1 MARIWSSELAAH
13 VGQQAQLAGWLHRFR
28 QLSQVSFLV
37 LRDGKGLSQ
46 VVIEDPQ
53 QVKELALLPDET
65 VLSVVGTAVAVPAAP
80 SGMEVHAA
88 RIEVISLANVG
99 VPVLDLFRPVI
110 KAQLPT
116 ILDHAAVALRHPRFR
131 ATHRIAAASAEGYR
145 QTLRAR
151 GFVEIFT
158 PKLVASATEGGA
170 NVFPVD
176 YFGRTA
182 FLAQSPQFYKQIMV
196 GVYERVF
203 EIGPVFRAEPHDTPR
218 HLNEFV
224 SLDFEMGFIHDHTPV
239 MDMLA
244 DVLRG
249 MLDAVRGQ
257 ADDAIG
263 LLGLTLPAVPTAIPA
278 IHSAEAQRL
287 ITDSTAEDLTNEP
300 DLAPAHERWLGDW
313 AQRTHNSEFL
323 FVVGYPMAKRP
334 FLHPPAA
341 GSTAV
346 YQQLRSAVPRPGA
359 DDRRPAITPVRR
371 LPVCS
376 CGARAADGALRRLP
390 GGVRFWHAA
399 PRWLRTRPGALGSA
413 PGGRGEHPRSH
424 TVSAGHQPADA
435 LRHNSVQVTRL
446 GFTRLRAG
454 LGGCRVAARSVFR
467 RQPIG
472 SG

>member
-13 VGQQAQLAGWLHRFR
+13 AGQQVQLAGWLHRFR

-88 RIEVISLANVG
+88 RIEVISLANVD
-99 VPVLDLFRPVI
+99 VPVLNLFRPVI

-224 SLDFEMGFIHDHTPV
+224 SLDFEMGFIDDHTPV

-249 MLDAVRGQ
+249 MLHAVREQ

-278 IHSAEAQRL
+278 IHFAEAQRL

-334 FLHPPAA
+334 FYTHPQPDQPRFTNSFDLLFRGQELTTGGQRLHLYADYLSALAARGLPTAPFAGYLEAFASGMPPH
-341 GSTAV
+341 
-346 YQQLRSAVPRPGA
+346 
-359 DDRRPAITPVRR
+359 
-371 LPVCS
+371 
-376 CGARAADGALRRLP
+376 
-390 GGVRFWHAA
+390 GGC
-399 PRWLRTRPGALGSA
+399 ALGLERWVA
-413 PGGRGEHPRSH
+413 RLVGAANIREATLFPR
-424 TVSAGHQPADA
+424 DI
-435 LRHNSVQVTRL
+435 NRL
-446 GFTRLRAG
+446 T
-454 LGGCRVAARSVFR
+454 
-467 RQPIG
+467 P
-472 SG
+472 